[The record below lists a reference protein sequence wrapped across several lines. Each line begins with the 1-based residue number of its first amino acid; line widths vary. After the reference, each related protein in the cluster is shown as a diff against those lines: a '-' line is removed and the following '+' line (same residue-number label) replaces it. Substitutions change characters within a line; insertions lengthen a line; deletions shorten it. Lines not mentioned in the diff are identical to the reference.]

1 MLKQVV
7 RKDDSWKWSFYTTT
21 PAAVDIEVVSSIE
34 QRAAAIVNWSIYI
47 GEQQFKGHTM
57 HELIFKLE
65 DIDKQFIGKNKLMIF
80 CKDLEILHHFLSA
93 DLKFDTFDCNGKGL
107 AVATWN
113 HIEFREVL
121 FIATDWDVYSN
132 RESIIEKLYD
142 YSKYYL
148 ENVVIH
154 RGNVLGKMPITPHQV
169 VSTMM
174 RSRMTQADKNLV
186 AYIYP
191 PSKESYKLLKEKTF
205 IGGYCGCT
213 TTEDL
218 QETLGHVDF
227 TTSYIAQA
235 LTNYYPMSRFEKASM
250 DDFKSNIKNKC
261 CLIKITLYDFKAD
274 RHVFLGKK
282 HAIEITNPKFSRT
295 SKILTADK
303 ATFLL
308 TEMDFELV
316 TTMYRYSSFE
326 INEYYVSDR
335 GPLPEYVTSVAEELY
350 AAKALAAKGSKERTW
365 AKSLTEHVYGAMDS
379 PVYGDKSWVKVK
391 TEAVA
396 CPYWAIWMVSH
407 ARFALMTTAAAL
419 GTDFVYADTDSLF
432 FKNPYLHVQLIEQYN
447 RNMQA
452 KVELYC
458 LKHGLDF
465 ELYKEL
471 GTFKYEEDATPDHFT
486 IIRFK
491 SCGPKRYIY
500 VYEKENDGELIRKI
514 ETKIAGYAKQYHKNG
529 ELVNAWLN
537 NYDDEDDLFEAF
549 EDNTKITD
557 YQRCRYFS
565 TEDDEPCRLIY
576 DGKMYVSKKYVIT
589 YYRQTHTSATD
600 RFTDLLDKEAERK
613 QKQHMLGKVE
623 VF

>member
-1 MLKQVV
+1 MLKQVTK
-7 RKDDSWKWSFYTTT
+7 KDDCWKWSVYLTA
-21 PAAVDIEVVSSIE
+21 PAAIDVEIVSSYE
-34 QRAAAIVNWSIYI
+34 QHAAAIVNWDIYI
-47 GEQQFKGHTM
+47 DGQKFHGNTVGE
-57 HELIFKLE
+57 LVFKLR
-65 DIDKQFIGKNKLMIF
+65 DLDSKLDGKNKLMLF
-80 CKDLEILHHFLSA
+80 CYDLEVLHHFLSA
-93 DLKFDTFDCNGKGL
+93 ELKFETFDCNGDGL

-113 HIEFREVL
+113 HIELREVS
-121 FIATDWDVYSN
+121 FIASDWDVYSDK
-132 RESIIEKLYD
+132 ESIIDKLYD

-169 VSTMM
+169 VSKMM
-174 RSRMTQADKNLV
+174 RSRMTQEDKNLV

-191 PSKESYKLLKEKTF
+191 SKEGYKLLKEKTF
-205 IGGYCGCT
+205 IGGYCGCAI
-213 TTEDL
+213 TEDI

-227 TTSYIAQA
+227 TTSYVAQA

-261 CLIKITLYDFKAD
+261 CLIKITLYDFKAN
-274 RHVFLGKK
+274 RHVFLKKK
-282 HAIEITNPKFSRT
+282 HAIDLVNPKVSRT
-295 SKILTADK
+295 NSILSADK
-303 ATFLL
+303 VTFLL

-316 TTMYRYSSFE
+316 TTMYTYSSFE
-326 INEYYVSDR
+326 INEYHVADR

-350 AAKALAAKGSKERTW
+350 AAKAVAAKGSKERTW
-365 AKSLTEHVYGAMDS
+365 AKALTEHVYGAMDS
-379 PVYGDKSWVKVK
+379 PVYGKTWAKVRN
-391 TEAVA
+391 ESVA
-396 CPYWAIWMVSH
+396 SPYWAIWMVSH

-514 ETKIAGYAKQYHKNG
+514 ETKIAGYAKQYRKDD
-529 ELVNAWLN
+529 ELVNVWLN
-537 NYDDEDDLFEAF
+537 TYDDEDDLFEAF

-557 YQRCRYFS
+557 YRRHKYFS
-565 TEDDEPCRLIY
+565 TEDDEPCKLIY
-576 DGKMYVSKKYVIT
+576 NGRVYISRKYVIT
-589 YYRQTHTSATD
+589 YYEKTHTSTID

-613 QKQHMLGKVE
+613 RKQQLLGKVE